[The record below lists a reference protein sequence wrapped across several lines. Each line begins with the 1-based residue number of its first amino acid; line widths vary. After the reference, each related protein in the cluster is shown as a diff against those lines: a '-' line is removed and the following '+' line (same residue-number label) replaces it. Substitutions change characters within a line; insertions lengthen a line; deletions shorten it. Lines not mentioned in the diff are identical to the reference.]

1 MEVAHQMSTPQVV
14 RREAEVASTLANIY
28 DYFVNDTAADFC
40 PNTGLL
46 SDLSADYKKYL
57 KQFRGTISGS
67 DAVLKMIVNLHSS
80 DG

>member
-1 MEVAHQMSTPQVV
+1 MSIPQVV
-14 RREAEVASTLANIY
+14 RREAAVASTLANIY

-40 PNTGLL
+40 PTTWLEAGLL

-67 DAVLKMIVNLHSS
+67 YAVLKMIVNLHSS
-80 DG
+80 VG

>member
-1 MEVAHQMSTPQVV
+1 MSIPQVV
-14 RREAEVASTLANIY
+14 RREAAAASTLANIY

-40 PNTGLL
+40 PTTWLEAGLLL

-67 DAVLKMIVNLHSS
+67 YAVLKMIVNLHSS